1 MNTANN
7 TNPREARAFGRTAST
22 GAEAPYSPF
31 LPLAVLTL
39 AVVAWFGYQT
49 VQLVAERTAQH
60 KAIGDQEQVV
70 QNATKMRVQLDAL
83 AAETQ
88 RLADQG
94 NPNAKLLVEEL
105 RKRGITINPNA
116 SKPVSSP

>member
-1 MNTANN
+1 M
-7 TNPREARAFGRTAST
+7 
-22 GAEAPYSPF
+22 
-31 LPLAVLTL
+31 
-39 AVVAWFGYQT
+39 
-49 VQLVAERTAQH
+49 QLVAERTAQH

-70 QNATKMRVQLDAL
+70 QNAAKMRAQLDAL

-116 SKPVSSP
+116 SKPASSP